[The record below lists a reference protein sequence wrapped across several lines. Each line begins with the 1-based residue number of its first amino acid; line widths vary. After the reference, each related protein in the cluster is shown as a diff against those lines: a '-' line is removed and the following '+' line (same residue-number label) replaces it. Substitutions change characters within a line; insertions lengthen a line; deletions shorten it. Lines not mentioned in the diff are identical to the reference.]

1 MKKIV
6 LSLFVC
12 FLLSKVLAQDVAEMQ
27 SNAKT
32 FTKQGDYANAIII
45 LNKAVKMQP
54 SNIELIKDL
63 ALDYYFI
70 KDTKKALETIK
81 PTFDRDDVD
90 DQCYQIAGNIYQADE
105 SLKECEK
112 LYKKGIKKFPNSGPL
127 YNDFGELLWAQKD
140 YSAIKMWEKGIEMH
154 PNFSKNYF
162 NACKFYYF
170 STDKV
175 WSIIYGEIFLNQEP
189 MSSSSAEVKNIL
201 LESYKKLFASSDT
214 EKPAKENSEFT
225 NAFLQTV
232 SKQNS
237 VLSAGINTE
246 SLTMVRTRFILDWYE
261 DYGTKFPFRLF
272 ELQRQ
277 LLQEGMFDAYNQW
290 IFTASQNLPAY
301 QNWANAHSNE
311 YTELTRFQKGRIFKL
326 IEGQYYK

>member
-1 MKKIV
+1 MKKIG
-6 LSLFVC
+6 LSLFIC
-12 FLLSKVLAQDVAEMQ
+12 FWLSNVLAQEVKEMQ
-27 SNAKT
+27 DNAKA

-45 LNKAVKMQP
+45 LNKAVKLQP

-189 MSSSSAEVKNIL
+189 MSNSSAEVKNIL

-232 SKQNS
+232 NKQNS

-311 YTELTRFQKGRIFKL
+311 YNELTRFQKGRIFKL